1 VQQMQQMPQME
12 GATLEDMPGMIPE
25 GLELKEGLSVTVSIT
40 IEGVSDALLVPN
52 GAITYRGGGAYV
64 QVMSAD
70 GTTEER
76 SIQTGISDW
85 QYTEVTDGL
94 SEGEQVLVPQAT
106 ATTSTSSTT
115 QGFQR
120 PSSTII
126 MPGMG
131 GGPQR

>member
-1 VQQMQQMPQME
+1 MPQME

-52 GAITYRGGGAYV
+52 GAITYRGGAAYV

-94 SEGEQVLVPQAT
+94 SEGEQVLVPETTGSEA
-106 ATTSTSSTT
+106 ATTSE

-120 PSSTII
+120 PSNAII